1 MFKKTN
7 TKDGAPGVNFS
18 FKMTIKELVE
28 EMNDNGG
35 TQKELYNLSKIPKD
49 ILPFL
54 FKSAGYTREKQ
65 KYVAGTDANE
75 NVTIE
80 NLLPAAKEF
89 HKQTQIAKLTNAEPV
104 SPSKVVVLE
113 AEKHKNTIEKQE
125 LMGTN
130 APTNVLDF
138 GDKEQMQ
145 HAILE
150 VLDLTLEDLQAIRSI
165 GQATDH
171 PSTSEKGSIFEEI
184 KKLSGRDRA
193 NKTYFMSKEL
203 SDNIKEFA
211 DNNNIKVSQII
222 EIAIIDFLKKY

>member
-1 MFKKTN
+1 L
-7 TKDGAPGVNFS
+7 NFS
-18 FKMTIKELVE
+18 FKMTIKELVK

-65 KYVAGTDANE
+65 KYVAGTDASE
-75 NVTIE
+75 NITIE
-80 NLLPAAKEF
+80 KLLPAAKEF
-89 HKQTQIAKLTNAEPV
+89 HKQTQIAKLTNAESAP
-104 SPSKVVVLE
+104 PKVVVLE
-113 AEKHKNTIEKQE
+113 HENPQKTIKKQE
-125 LMGTN
+125 LMETN

-138 GDKEQMQ
+138 SNKEQMQ

-150 VLDLTLEDLQAIRSI
+150 VLDLTMDDLEAIRSI
-165 GQATDH
+165 GQANEQ
-171 PSTSEKGSIFEEI
+171 SAAAIQSGSIFKEI

-203 SDNIKEFA
+203 SDNMKEFA
-211 DNNNIKVSQII
+211 DTNNIKVSQII

>member
-1 MFKKTN
+1 
-7 TKDGAPGVNFS
+7 
-18 FKMTIKELVE
+18 
-28 EMNDNGG
+28 MNDNGG

-65 KYVAGTDANE
+65 KYVSGSDANE
-75 NVTIE
+75 NITIE
-80 NLLPAAKEF
+80 NLLPAAREF
-89 HKQTQIAKLTNAEPV
+89 HKQTQIAKLTNTEPA
-104 SPSKVVVLE
+104 PPKVVVLE
-113 AEKHKNTIEKQE
+113 TEKPKKTIEKPE
-125 LMGTN
+125 LMKTN
-130 APTNVLDF
+130 ATTNVLDF

-150 VLDLTLEDLQAIRSI
+150 VLDLTIDDLEALRSI
-165 GQATDH
+165 GQANEQSAAAIETV
-171 PSTSEKGSIFEEI
+171 SIFEEI

-203 SDNIKEFA
+203 SNNMKEFA
-211 DNNNIKVSQII
+211 DANNIKVSQII

>member
-1 MFKKTN
+1 M
-7 TKDGAPGVNFS
+7 NFS
-18 FKMTIKELVE
+18 FKMTIKELVK

-35 TQKELYNLSKIPKD
+35 TQKELYKLSKIPKD

-65 KYVAGTDANE
+65 KYVAGTNANE
-75 NVTIE
+75 NITIE
-80 NLLPAAKEF
+80 SLLLDAKEF
-89 HKQTQIAKLTNAEPV
+89 HKQTQIAKLTNLEPV
-104 SPSKVVVLE
+104 PPKVVVLE
-113 AEKHKNTIEKQE
+113 AEKPKKTIEKQE
-125 LMGTN
+125 LMETN

-138 GDKEQMQ
+138 SNKEQMQ

-165 GQATDH
+165 GQATDQ
-171 PSTSEKGSIFEEI
+171 PSTSEKVSIFEEI

>member
-1 MFKKTN
+1 
-7 TKDGAPGVNFS
+7 
-18 FKMTIKELVE
+18 MTIKELVK

-35 TQKELYNLSKIPKD
+35 TQKDLYKLSKIPKD

-75 NVTIE
+75 NITIE

-89 HKQTQIAKLTNAEPV
+89 HKQTQITKLTNAEPV
-104 SPSKVVVLE
+104 PPKVVVLE
-113 AEKHKNTIEKQE
+113 AKKPKKNIENQE
-125 LMGTN
+125 LMETN
-130 APTNVLDF
+130 ALANVLDF
-138 GDKEQMQ
+138 GDKKQMQ

-165 GQATDH
+165 GQATEQ
-171 PSTSEKGSIFEEI
+171 PSTLENGSIFEEI
-184 KKLSGRDRA
+184 KKLTGRDRA

-203 SDNIKEFA
+203 SNNMKEFA

>member
-1 MFKKTN
+1 
-7 TKDGAPGVNFS
+7 
-18 FKMTIKELVE
+18 
-28 EMNDNGG
+28 MNDNGG

-65 KYVAGTDANE
+65 KYVSGSDANE
-75 NVTIE
+75 NITIE
-80 NLLPAAKEF
+80 NLLPAAREF
-89 HKQTQIAKLTNAEPV
+89 HKQTQIAKLTNKEPA
-104 SPSKVVVLE
+104 PPKVVVLE
-113 AEKHKNTIEKQE
+113 TEKPKKTIEKPE
-125 LMGTN
+125 LMKTN
-130 APTNVLDF
+130 ATTNVLDF

-150 VLDLTLEDLQAIRSI
+150 VLDLTIDDLEALRSI
-165 GQATDH
+165 GQANEQSAAAIETV
-171 PSTSEKGSIFEEI
+171 SIFEEI

-203 SDNIKEFA
+203 SNNMKEFA
-211 DNNNIKVSQII
+211 DANNIKVSQII